1 MPPKAGGIHFRR
13 PHLKSLG
20 SPHDG
25 YHRVGR
31 GATWTGETS
40 SIPRPS
46 LLPRD
51 SDGRPLWA
59 ARFIAAKRGKGLTF
73 PPFRDNIV
81 RAETAM
87 TEQVPLTP
95 PHQRRVPWLEG
106 PAAGGRE
113 TAPPAGPETG
123 AVPFPQQK
131 ARGRFLSAEHGWHH
145 ESRRFRPVTRD
156 ESAFLRISA
165 LTEPKSQML
174 RYKGASLW
182 PRSNP
187 VPCPASW
194 SCWPQ
199 RAGDPPGA
207 PDLTQIGRNKSGLFQ
222 GFAAQN
228 A

>member
-1 MPPKAGGIHFRR
+1 MIGETSSIPRPNLLPPKQQTIAPLQHAAPAARRLMPPKAGGIHFRR

-31 GATWTGETS
+31 GATWIGETS

-46 LLPRD
+46 ILPRD

-131 ARGRFLSAEHGWHH
+131 ARGRF
-145 ESRRFRPVTRD
+145 
-156 ESAFLRISA
+156 
-165 LTEPKSQML
+165 
-174 RYKGASLW
+174 
-182 PRSNP
+182 
-187 VPCPASW
+187 
-194 SCWPQ
+194 
-199 RAGDPPGA
+199 
-207 PDLTQIGRNKSGLFQ
+207 
-222 GFAAQN
+222 
-228 A
+228 